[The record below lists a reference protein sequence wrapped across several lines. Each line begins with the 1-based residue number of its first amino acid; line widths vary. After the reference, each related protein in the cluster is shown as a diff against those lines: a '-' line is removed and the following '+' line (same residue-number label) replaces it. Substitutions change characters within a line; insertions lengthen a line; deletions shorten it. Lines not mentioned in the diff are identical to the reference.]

1 MTTPSTSLSRRQV
14 CSTVG
19 ALGASTALAGCSALW
34 DQTGA
39 TDVALRNVADESL
52 TVSVTITSDGADGPH
67 TEATV
72 DLAAHEFVPA
82 VNDSKLPTNGSYAVD
97 VDVEGGPN
105 ETFEWEDPTVE
116 LAPLHVVVDGGD
128 NVDFLLKAG

>member
-1 MTTPSTSLSRRQV
+1 MTTPSTPLSRRTV
-14 CSTVG
+14 CSAVGTVG
-19 ALGASTALAGCSALW
+19 LSTALAGRSALRGR
-34 DQTGA
+34 TGA
-39 TDVALRNVADESL
+39 TDVALRNVAVAAL

-67 TEATV
+67 TEATF

-82 VNDSKLPTNGSYAVD
+82 VNDSKLPTNGSYAVE

-105 ETFEWEDPTVE
+105 ERFEWEAPTVE
-116 LAPLHVVVDGGD
+116 LAPLHVVVDEGD

>member
-52 TVSVTITSDGADGPH
+52 TVSVTIPSDGADGPQ

-72 DLAAHEFVPA
+72 DLA
-82 VNDSKLPTNGSYAVD
+82 
-97 VDVEGGPN
+97 GGPN
-105 ETFEWEDPTVE
+105 ETFKWEDPTVE
-116 LAPLHVVVDGGD
+116 LAPLLVVVDEGD
-128 NVDFLLKAG
+128 DVDFLLKAG